1 MSKRRVVITGL
12 GAVTPLGLTAPDSWQ
27 AVRAGVCGVGLIT
40 QYDTAGK
47 KVTLA
52 AEVKG
57 FDPEQYVSR
66 MEAKHMGRFTQL
78 ALAAAK

>member
-57 FDPEQYVSR
+57 LSLI
-66 MEAKHMGRFTQL
+66 HI
-78 ALAAAK
+78 